1 MIFDDTW
8 QCLGRKNDGVV
19 ATKGNEQKGCPTL
32 LEGELEDPKTKCTI
46 KVSISCAFSNK
57 TTIAFTSLW
66 GGIFCWL
73 QRTVKICTRAFRHHP
88 FVQGGFCGYRIK
100 RISLSFKSI
109 DLNPVLTLPVST
121 FESDDVVALSFAWFS
136 TKHQQLWMTNFDRLP
151 CQLNLCPLCT
161 VALLE
166 GTVKLLSNVI
176 LQPEGA
182 APNPEVVR
190 CLHVQRFDLWLYSVK
205 PVQKTEGPAPW
216 KMEYCGH
223 RSDACRTEEK
233 KSIFLTAR

>member
-1 MIFDDTW
+1 MM
-8 QCLGRKNDGVV
+8 V
-19 ATKGNEQKGCPTL
+19 
-32 LEGELEDPKTKCTI
+32 
-46 KVSISCAFSNK
+46 
-57 TTIAFTSLW
+57 
-66 GGIFCWL
+66 WL
-73 QRTVKICTRAFRHHP
+73 QQRGTNKKAAPPSWKANLKIQKPSVPSRFQFPVPFRTKLQSPSPVFGAVFFVDFKEPLKYARGRLDIIHLCRVGFVGIESNAYP
-88 FVQGGFCGYRIK
+88 F
-100 RISLSFKSI
+100 LSFKSI

-190 CLHVQRFDLWLYSVK
+190 CLHVQRLDL
-205 PVQKTEGPAPW
+205 
-216 KMEYCGH
+216 
-223 RSDACRTEEK
+223 
-233 KSIFLTAR
+233 